1 MAESIP
7 SSSSLSPK
15 SLQSPNPMEPSPAA
29 PPPLPPSSS
38 SQQQQQ
44 QHMTAPPPAISNSV
58 NSAASPAM
66 TATTTDGVVLQN
78 NSQPNNN
85 ISSPN
90 PTSNPQPVVGAQIP
104 SPSPLSH
111 PPPPS
116 SSSSLDQQTQQLN
129 QTQQL
134 HQHQNQNQNQNQQL
148 PQQQQQ
154 MMQQISSSPI
164 PQLSQQQQQI
174 LQQQQQHMSPQ
185 QIPMSNYQIAQSL
198 QRSPSMSRMSQ
209 IQQQQQ
215 QQQGGQYGNVLRQQA
230 GFYGTMNFGGSGSVQ
245 QSQQNQQQVG
255 GNPNLSRASL
265 VGQSGHLPMLN
276 GAAGAAQM
284 NIQPQLLA
292 AASPRQKSG
301 LVQGSQFHPGSSG
314 QQLQGMQAMGMMGSL
329 NLSSQMRG
337 NPALYAQQRINPGQM
352 RQQLSQQNTL
362 TSPQVQSLQRSSSLA
377 FMNPQLTGLAQNG
390 QAGMMQNSLTQ
401 QQWLKQMSGIT
412 SSNSFRLQ
420 PNQRQ
425 ALLLQQQQQQLP
437 SSQLHQSGM
446 SLNQQ
451 QLSQIIHQQQQQS
464 QIGQAQMNQSQQQQQ
479 IQQMQQLQQQPQQQ
493 MQQQQQLMQINQQQP
508 SPRMSNHAGQKS
520 VSLTG
525 SQPDAT
531 QSGTTTPGGSS
542 SQGTEATNQLLGK
555 RKIQDLVSQVDVHAK
570 LDPDVED
577 LLLEV
582 ADDFIDSVT
591 SFACSLAKHRKSS
604 VLEPKDILLHLE
616 KNLHLTIP
624 GFSSEDKNQTKTVP
638 TDLHKKRLAMVRA
651 LLESSKPETNAS
663 NSKETMRQVMVNPNG
678 GNHLLRPSPSSEQL
692 VSQTSGPHMLQHMTR
707 Y

>member
-1 MAESIP
+1 MAEPIP
-7 SSSSLSPK
+7 SSPK
-15 SLQSPNPMEPSPAA
+15 SLQSPNPMEPSPASSA
-29 PPPLPPSSS
+29 PLPSSS

-44 QHMTAPPPAISNSV
+44 LMTAPVSNSV

-66 TATTTDGVVLQN
+66 TVTTTEGVVIQN
-78 NSQPNNN
+78 NSQ
-85 ISSPN
+85 SSPN
-90 PTSNPQPVVGAQIP
+90 PTSNPAVGAQIP

-111 PPPPS
+111 P
-116 SSSSLDQQTQQLN
+116 LDQQTQTHQLVQ
-129 QTQQL
+129 QT
-134 HQHQNQNQNQNQQL
+134 QQL

-154 MMQQISSSPI
+154 IMHQISSSPI

-174 LQQQQQHMSPQ
+174 LQQQQHMTSQ
-185 QIPMSNYQIAQSL
+185 QIPMSNYQIPQSL
-198 QRSPSMSRMSQ
+198 QRSPSISRLSQ

-215 QQQGGQYGNVLRQQA
+215 QQQQHQGQYGNVLRQQA
-230 GFYGTMNFGGSGSVQ
+230 GLYGTMNFGGSGSVQ
-245 QSQQNQQQVG
+245 QSQQNQQMV
-255 GNPNLSRASL
+255 NPNMSRAAL

-276 GAAGAAQM
+276 GAAGSAQM
-284 NIQPQLLA
+284 NIQPQLL

-329 NLSSQMRG
+329 NLTSQMRG
-337 NPALYAQQRINPGQM
+337 NPALYAQQRINPSQM
-352 RQQLSQQNTL
+352 RQQLSQQNAL
-362 TSPQVQSLQRSSSLA
+362 TSPQVQNLQRTSSLA
-377 FMNPQLTGLAQNG
+377 FMNPQLSGLAQNG
-390 QAGMMQNSLTQ
+390 QAGMMQNSLSQ

-412 SSNSFRLQ
+412 SPNSFRLQ
-420 PNQRQ
+420 PSQRQ

-437 SSQLHQSGM
+437 SPQLHQSSM

-451 QLSQIIHQQQQQS
+451 QLSQIIQQQQQQS
-464 QIGQAQMNQSQQQQQ
+464 QLGQSQMNHSHSQQQL
-479 IQQMQQLQQQPQQQ
+479 QQMQQQLQQQPQQQ
-493 MQQQQQLMQINQQQP
+493 MQQQQQQQMQINQQQP
-508 SPRMSNHAGQKS
+508 SPRMSSHAGQKS

-624 GFSSEDKNQTKTVP
+624 GFSSDDKRQTKTVP

-651 LLESSKPETNAS
+651 LLESSKAETNAS

-678 GNHLLRPSPSSEQL
+678 PNHLLRPSPSSEQL
-692 VSQTSGPHMLQHMTR
+692 ISQTSGPHILQHMTR

>member
-1 MAESIP
+1 MAEAN
-7 SSSSLSPK
+7 SSSALSPK
-15 SLQSPNPMEPSPAA
+15 SLQSPNPMEPSPASSA
-29 PPPLPPSSS
+29 PPPS
-38 SQQQQQ
+38 SQQN
-44 QHMTAPPPAISNSV
+44 MTAPISNSV

-66 TATTTDGVVLQN
+66 PVTTPEGVIQN
-78 NSQPNNN
+78 SNSNSQPN
-85 ISSPN
+85 IASPN
-90 PTSNPQPVVGAQIP
+90 PTPSPAVGAQIP

-111 PPPPS
+111 P
-116 SSSSLDQQTQQLN
+116 SSSLDQQTQSQQLV

-134 HQHQNQNQNQNQQL
+134 QQQQNQQL

-154 MMQQISSSPI
+154 IMQQISSSPI

-174 LQQQQQHMSPQ
+174 LQQQHMSPQ

-198 QRSPSMSRMSQ
+198 QRSPSVSRLNQ
-209 IQQQQQ
+209 IQQQHQ
-215 QQQGGQYGNVLRQQA
+215 GQYGNVLRQQA
-230 GFYGTMNFGGSGSVQ
+230 GLYGTMNFGGSGSIQ
-245 QSQQNQQQVG
+245 QSQQNLQQNQQMS
-255 GNPNLSRASL
+255 NPNMSRAAAL

-276 GAAGAAQM
+276 GASGAAQL
-284 NIQPQLLA
+284 NIQPQLL

-314 QQLQGMQAMGMMGSL
+314 QQLQGMQAMGMIGGSL

-337 NPALYAQQRINPGQM
+337 NPALYAQQRINPAQM
-352 RQQLSQQNTL
+352 RQQLSQQNAL
-362 TSPQVQSLQRSSSLA
+362 TSPQVQNLQRTTSLA
-377 FMNPQLTGLAQNG
+377 FMNPQLSGLAQNG

-401 QQWLKQMSGIT
+401 QQWLKQMSGPN
-412 SSNSFRLQ
+412 SPSFRLQ
-420 PNQRQ
+420 QSQRQ
-425 ALLLQQQQQQLP
+425 ALLLQQQQQQQLP
-437 SSQLHQSGM
+437 SAQLHQNM

-451 QLSQIIHQQQQQS
+451 QLSQILHQQQQQS
-464 QIGQAQMNQSQQQQQ
+464 QLGQAQMNQSHQQQQL
-479 IQQMQQLQQQPQQQ
+479 QQMQQQQQPQQQ
-493 MQQQQQLMQINQQQP
+493 MQQQQQQMPINQQQP
-508 SPRMSNHAGQKS
+508 SPRMSSHAGQKS

-555 RKIQDLVSQVDVHAK
+555 RKIQDLVSQVDVHGK

-582 ADDFIDSVT
+582 ADDFLDSVT
-591 SFACSLAKHRKSS
+591 SFACSLSKHRKSS
-604 VLEPKDILLHLE
+604 ILEPKDILLHLE

-624 GFSSEDKNQTKTVP
+624 GFSSEDKHQTKTVA

-663 NSKETMRQVMVNPNG
+663 NSKETVRQAMVNPNG
-678 GNHLLRPSPSSEQL
+678 PSHLLRPSPSSEQL
-692 VSQTSGPHMLQHMTR
+692 VSQASGPHMLQHMTR